1 MGRLLGAVDAEMML
15 MSMEFVMSLRA
26 RTTISVTTMLMM
38 RLTRVVGLVRTKIYQ
53 IVL

>member
-1 MGRLLGAVDAEMML
+1 

-38 RLTRVVGLVRTKIYQ
+38 RLTTVVGLVRTKIYQ

>member
-1 MGRLLGAVDAEMML
+1 VVGRLLGAVDAEMLL

-26 RTTISVTTMLMM
+26 RTVTTMLMM

-53 IVL
+53 IEL